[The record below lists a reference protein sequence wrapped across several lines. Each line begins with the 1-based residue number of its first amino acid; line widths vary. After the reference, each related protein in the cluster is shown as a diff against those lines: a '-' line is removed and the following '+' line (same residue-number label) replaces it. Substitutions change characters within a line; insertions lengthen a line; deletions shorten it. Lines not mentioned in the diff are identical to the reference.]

1 MKNIVYTLMFLGA
14 LLAGT
19 VQMYAVKAYP
29 WPVQVTQPDGSVITI
44 QKHGDEF
51 LHWTTSGGRLVTQG
65 KDGFYYW
72 ASFSPEGRKIPTSVR
87 VQQGAMPLSMQQV
100 TPSGSRGTRSAEKIG
115 IDTKY
120 GKNEIFIF
128 HFHRQQKVSGA
139 FDTIQRFVV

>member
-1 MKNIVYTLMFLGA
+1 MLYIKGSHEEHSIYPYVLGA

-65 KDGFYYW
+65 KDGFIT
-72 ASFSPEGRKIPTSVR
+72 GRLFPRKA
-87 VQQGAMPLSMQQV
+87 GK
-100 TPSGSRGTRSAEKIG
+100 SR
-115 IDTKY
+115 
-120 GKNEIFIF
+120 
-128 HFHRQQKVSGA
+128 HRYVYSREQCL
-139 FDTIQRFVV
+139 